1 MQIFIKEIKYN
12 IRTAFNYLLAS
23 VILLAIGGVV
33 FRYLILNNTN
43 ISELFYIVPDALA
56 LLLGFNL
63 NEGLASAEGF
73 LSSLLL
79 LPMYILTFL
88 AGILGVHII
97 NREKQSHTVS
107 FIYSRPLP
115 RYMVLVYKIAAA
127 FIICLALTLISYLP
141 LGLLFEPAI
150 INAYAANFIFS
161 NILLQLLFF
170 SIGVLIATAFKNAYN
185 SSLYIGWLM
194 LILIALSRLLAMLSI
209 EGGLLI
215 LSPFSYFIPEA
226 YILGDGNGAIGYV
239 LTIIGIAACLAGSF
253 LLTIKRD
260 LPEVE

>member
-1 MQIFIKEIKYN
+1 MQIFIKELKYN

-23 VILLAIGGVV
+23 VIVLAIGGVI
-33 FRYLILNNTN
+33 FKYLILNNTN

-79 LPMYILTFL
+79 LPMYIITFL
-88 AGILGVHII
+88 AGILGVNII
-97 NREKQSHTVS
+97 NREKQASTVDYI
-107 FIYSRPLP
+107 FSRPLP

-127 FIICLALTLISYLP
+127 FVICLVITLISYLP
-141 LGLLFEPAI
+141 LGILFEPAI
-150 INAYAANFIFS
+150 INAHAANFILS

-170 SIGVLIATAFKNAYN
+170 SIGLLIAIAFKNAYN
-185 SSLYIGWLM
+185 GSLYIGWIM
-194 LILIALSRLLAMLSI
+194 LILIALSRILAMLGI

-239 LTIIGIAACLAGSF
+239 LTIVGIAACMAGSF
-253 LLTIKRD
+253 LLTINKD
-260 LPEVE
+260 LPDAE